1 MTFEDTMKKISIVI
15 MVAALAAISV
25 SLYKSYKDLMEE
37 SVPVPEG
44 EVTVPY
50 ADSTF
55 QNVQEASS
63 LALEV
68 LPTMASTSTAK
79 NQVWAGAFQLVWN
92 DLAKELNK
100 APIEFA
106 DSKPQIVQL
115 LNKSPFSEQD
125 LSPRAYYTKWGLV
138 SPALKREIEK
148 GVYDKF
154 HEKSRILNDFK
165 WTRRPDTYVLY
176 AMLKKD
182 LEYKAKFN
190 KLGSAPFQGS
200 RKQVAY
206 FGVTDKDTNSSLRSS
221 VRVLFY
227 NNREDFAVTLQS
239 KQGDLIH
246 LYRTPGNK
254 PLDQVYAEMKR
265 KAAPHPGGL
274 GETDE
279 FKAPKLD
286 FNAKQEFS
294 ELYNHLIVP
303 SHFVITKALE
313 AIQFKMDETGTQLV
327 AEAAMEMTESASI
340 WEPPHYFHFT
350 GPYVIFMEE
359 PGKQPYFAAR
369 ITDPAALN
377 KR

>member
-1 MTFEDTMKKISIVI
+1 MKKIILVI
-15 MVAALAAISV
+15 MVAALAVVSV
-25 SLYKSYKDLMEE
+25 SLYKSYKDLVEE

-44 EVTVPY
+44 EVSIPY

-68 LPTMASTSTAK
+68 LPTMASPSTAK

-92 DLAKELNK
+92 DLTKNLNK

-125 LSPRAYYTKWGLV
+125 LSPQAYYAKWGLV

-154 HEKSRILNDFK
+154 HEKSRILNEFK

-206 FGVTDKDTNSSLRSS
+206 FGITDKDKNSSLRKS

-227 NNREDFAVTLQS
+227 NDREDFAVTLQS

-254 PLDQVYAEMKR
+254 PLDQVYAEMKQ
-265 KAAPHPGGL
+265 KAARHPDGL
-274 GETDE
+274 SKTDE

-286 FNAKQEFS
+286 FRAKQEFK
-294 ELYNHLIVP
+294 ELYDKQILP
-303 SHFVITKALE
+303 SGFTITKALE
-313 AIQFKMDETGTQLV
+313 AIQFKMDETGTKLV
-327 AEAAMEMTESASI
+327 AEAAMGRSKSASI

-359 PGKQPYFAAR
+359 PGKRPYFAAR
-369 ITDPAALN
+369 ITDPAALQ
-377 KR
+377 